1 MHINRLALLCA
12 AALCGCAHGNST
24 TNTTSST
31 VTTES
36 SPGTAS
42 TDPGQPAPGTG
53 HLNLTGSITLSK
65 DFNVTECKN
74 NGPNAMAFIRGY
86 EMNGSLPEGLIG
98 ASISVRDYNKDGTY
112 HPLLAE
118 EAASTKS
125 INDATQTMSTTGL
138 KITGNTSL
146 NVSVGTD
153 KEAPR
158 PLYAGDKSTLV
169 VTLSNGGVNGS
180 ATFTNWLPLAKSGEA
195 RIYGDP
201 VSGSMTWTC
210 NEVKQPD

>member
-12 AALCGCAHGNST
+12 AALCGCAHGNTTST
-24 TNTTSST
+24 TSRT

-42 TDPGQPAPGTG
+42 ADQSQPAPGTG

-74 NGPNAMAFIRGY
+74 NGPNAMAFMRGY
-86 EMNGSLPEGLIG
+86 EMNGSLPEGLLG
-98 ASISVRDYNKDGTY
+98 ASMTVRDYDKDGTY
-112 HPLLAE
+112 HPLLAD

-125 INDATQTMSTTGL
+125 IDKSTRTMSTSGL
-138 KITGNTSL
+138 KLAGNTSL
-146 NVSVGTD
+146 NLSVGTD
-153 KEAPR
+153 NQPR
-158 PLYAGDKSTLV
+158 PIYAGDKSTLV

-180 ATFTNWLPLAKSGEA
+180 ATFTNWVPLAKSGEA
-195 RIYGDP
+195 RLYGDP

-210 NEVKQPD
+210 TEVKQPS